1 MSKWNEFDAIG
12 EKIIFLLNKMT
23 GISTVL
29 AAVFATIVLGAKKDL
44 MHPILYIMGLVAV
57 FLTVVVFRGYLH
69 GIISLIPKDEKKT
82 KKWIVFASFI
92 AGLMSCVPYATIF
105 VITHSFL

>member
-69 GIISLIPKDEKKT
+69 GIISLIPKDEKKL
-82 KKWIVFASFI
+82 KN
-92 AGLMSCVPYATIF
+92 GLFFPPLS
-105 VITHSFL
+105 LG